1 MDSKELFKDVN
12 IYSINFINNKNDI
25 KIDFIDSLFNSGKFC
40 GSLVCLDI
48 KMFNMVTSED
58 DDLRFPQVICDVYTI
73 KKNEKIYVNLMGGNY
88 EIKIICTDIRLT
100 KQEQNQL

>member
-48 KMFNMVTSED
+48 KMFNMVTNED
-58 DDLRFPQVICDVYTI
+58 DDLRFPQVICDVYTV

-88 EIKIICTDIRLT
+88 EIEIICADIRIT
-100 KQEQNQL
+100 K

>member
-1 MDSKELFKDVN
+1 MEAKNIFNDVN

-25 KIDFIDSLFNSGKFC
+25 KIEFIDSLLNSGKFC

-58 DDLRFPQVICDVYTI
+58 DDLRFPQVICDVYAI
-73 KKNEKIYVNLMGGNY
+73 EKNGKMYVDLMGGNY
-88 EIKIICTDIRLT
+88 EIKIICTDIRIT
-100 KQEQNQL
+100 K

>member
-1 MDSKELFKDVN
+1 MN
-12 IYSINFINNKNDI
+12 SIIVEIIPDGGHNTGQFVESINNKNDI

-73 KKNEKIYVNLMGGNY
+73 EKNEKMYVN
-88 EIKIICTDIRLT
+88 
-100 KQEQNQL
+100 

>member
-48 KMFNMVTSED
+48 KMFNMVTNED

-73 KKNEKIYVNLMGGNY
+73 KKNEKMYVNLMGGNY
-88 EIKIICTDIRLT
+88 EIRIICNDIRLT